1 MSLYDQLT
9 AIVAE
14 AFAAEGFDRSHGL
27 VVRSQR
33 PEFGQFQA
41 NGALAAAKQA
51 GSNPRTLAETVSAR
65 IAKDERIAGASVAGP
80 GFINITVTD
89 EVLADALTEISLQP
103 GLGASS
109 AGHTH
114 RVLVDYGGPNVAKDL
129 HIGHIRVALI
139 GESMKRIL
147 RLLGHDAI
155 GDVHLGDW
163 GAPMGQLI
171 AEMQDRNPGLPY
183 FDPDRVAGFPIEPPV
198 TIEDLQEMYPI
209 AAGKVKSDPEFADRT
224 RLATVELQQG
234 RPGYRALWEH
244 FRAVSV
250 AALREV
256 YDRLGVSFELWLGES
271 SVHDRIAPL
280 VERLLGEGVA
290 SVSDGAVVIHVAQ
303 PGDKKEIPPLM
314 LRNSRGGYTY
324 ATSDL
329 ATVEERVQDLG
340 AGELIYF
347 VDQRQALHF
356 EQVFRA
362 ARRAGIA
369 GDDVVLD
376 HSGNGT
382 VNGPDG
388 KPFRTRDGDLPRLRD
403 VVDQVIERAAERLDE
418 NAVATE
424 YDELERREIARLVGL
439 AALKYGEL
447 SNHRTSNYSFDVDKF
462 TQLQGKTGPYVQ
474 YGATRIRSIMR
485 NAREAGLEGG
495 PPISPSADSERAL
508 ILELTRFPDVIDR
521 AAEQRAP
528 NHLAEY
534 AFELTGAF
542 NRFYDEC
549 HILSEP
555 DADRQASWLTLV
567 QTTLRMMELVL
578 GLLTIEIP
586 DRM

>member
-1 MSLYDQLT
+1 MSIYDQLT
-9 AIVAE
+9 EIVGD
-14 AFAAEGFDRSHGL
+14 AFAAEGIDRAHGV

-33 PEFGQFQA
+33 PELGQFQA
-41 NGALAAAKQA
+41 NGALPAAKQA
-51 GSNPRTLAETVSAR
+51 GSNPRALAEAVAER
-65 IAKDERIAGASVAGP
+65 IAKEEPVSEVSVAGP

-89 EVLADALTEISLQP
+89 RFLAAALTGISADARLGVSLDP
-103 GLGASS
+103 RP
-109 AGHTH
+109 HKT
-114 RVLVDYGGPNVAKDL
+114 LVDYGGPNVAKDL

-147 RLLGHDAI
+147 SMLGHEAI

-171 AEMQDRNPGLPY
+171 VEMEDRNPGLPY
-183 FDPDRVAGFPIEPPV
+183 FDARRTEGFPADPPA

-209 AAGKVKSDPEFADRT
+209 AAGKVKSDPEFAERT

-250 AALREV
+250 EALKEV

-280 VERLLGEGVA
+280 VERLLENGVA
-290 SVSDGAVVIHVAQ
+290 TISDGAVVIHVAH
-303 PGDKKEIPPLM
+303 PDDKKDIPPLM

-329 ATVEERVQDLG
+329 ATVEERVVDL
-340 AGELIYF
+340 AARELIYF

-356 EQVFRA
+356 EQLFRA
-362 ARRAGIA
+362 ARKAGIA
-369 GDDVVLD
+369 DDETVLD

-403 VVDQVIERAAERLDE
+403 VIDEVIDRASQRLDE

-424 YDELERREIARLVGL
+424 YADDERGDIARLVGL

-474 YGATRIRSIMR
+474 YGATRIRSILR
-485 NAREAGLEGG
+485 NARQAGLESG
-495 PPISPSADSERAL
+495 PPIAPEADSERAL
-508 ILELTRFPDVIDR
+508 ILELTRFPDVINR

-528 NHLAEY
+528 NHVAEY

-549 HILSEP
+549 HILSETDP
-555 DADRQASWLTLV
+555 AQRSSWLTLV
-567 QTTLRMMELVL
+567 ETTLRMMETVL
-578 GLLTIEIP
+578 ELLTIEIP

>member
-1 MSLYDQLT
+1 MSIYDQLT
-9 AIVAE
+9 EIVGD
-14 AFAAEGFDRSHGL
+14 AFAAEGIDRAHGV

-33 PEFGQFQA
+33 PELGQFQA
-41 NGALAAAKQA
+41 NGALPAAKQA
-51 GSNPRTLAETVSAR
+51 GSNPRALAEAVAER
-65 IAKDERIAGASVAGP
+65 IAKEEPVSEVSVAGP

-89 EVLADALTEISLQP
+89 RFLAAALTGISADARLGVSLDP
-103 GLGASS
+103 RP
-109 AGHTH
+109 HKT
-114 RVLVDYGGPNVAKDL
+114 LVDYGGPNVAKDL

-147 RLLGHDAI
+147 SMLGHEAI

-171 AEMQDRNPGLPY
+171 VEMEDRNPGLPY
-183 FDPDRVAGFPIEPPV
+183 FDARRTEGFPADPPA

-209 AAGKVKSDPEFADRT
+209 AAGKVKSDPEFAERT

-250 AALREV
+250 EALKEV

-280 VERLLGEGVA
+280 VERLLENGVA
-290 SVSDGAVVIHVAQ
+290 TISDGAVVIHVAH
-303 PGDKKEIPPLM
+303 PDDKKDIPPLM

-329 ATVEERVQDLG
+329 ATVEERVVDL
-340 AGELIYF
+340 AARELIYF

-356 EQVFRA
+356 EQLFRA
-362 ARRAGIA
+362 ARKAGIA
-369 GDDVVLD
+369 DDETVLD

-403 VVDQVIERAAERLDE
+403 VIDEVIDRASQRLDE

-424 YDELERREIARLVGL
+424 YADDERGDIARLVGL

-474 YGATRIRSIMR
+474 YGATRIRSILR
-485 NAREAGLEGG
+485 NARQAGLESG
-495 PPISPSADSERAL
+495 PPIAPEADSERAL
-508 ILELTRFPDVIDR
+508 ILELTRFPDVINR

-534 AFELTGAF
+534 VFELTGAF

-549 HILSEP
+549 HILSETDP
-555 DADRQASWLTLV
+555 AQRSSWLTLV
-567 QTTLRMMELVL
+567 ETTLRMMETVL
-578 GLLTIEIP
+578 ELLTIEIP